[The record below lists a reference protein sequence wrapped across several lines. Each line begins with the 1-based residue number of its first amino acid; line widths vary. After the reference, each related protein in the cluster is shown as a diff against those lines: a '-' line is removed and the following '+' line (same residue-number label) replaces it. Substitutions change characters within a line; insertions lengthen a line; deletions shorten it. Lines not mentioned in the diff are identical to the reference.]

1 MEVTQSHRGPVRVLS
16 LTGAFIGEECD
27 ALDSLVQ
34 ECIDTDYLR
43 IVIDIEQVP
52 FIDSDGLDKI
62 LDVALDL
69 SKRGGDARVA
79 APNDICRDILAV
91 TRIDSLIHIFDKVE
105 EALKS
110 LL

>member
-1 MEVTQSHRGPVRVLS
+1 MS

-62 LDVALDL
+62 LDVVLDL
-69 SKRGGDARVA
+69 SKRGGDTRVA
-79 APNDICRDILAV
+79 SPNDICNDILTV
-91 TRIDSLIHIFDKVE
+91 TRIDSLIQIFDNVE
-105 EALKS
+105 EAVES

>member
-16 LTGAFIGEECD
+16 LTGAFIGGECD
-27 ALDSLVQ
+27 SLDSYVQ
-34 ECIDTDYLR
+34 ECIDSDYLK
-43 IVIDIEQVP
+43 IVIDIGQVP

-69 SKRGGDARVA
+69 SKRGGDTRVA
-79 APNDICRDILAV
+79 SPNDICNDILTV
-91 TRIDSLIHIFDKVE
+91 TRIDSLIQIFDGLE
-105 EALKS
+105 EAVNS

>member
-1 MEVTQSHRGPVRVLS
+1 MEVTQIHRGLVRVLS

-27 ALDSLVQ
+27 ALDSFVQ

-62 LDVALDL
+62 LDVVLDL

-79 APNDICRDILAV
+79 SPNDICNDILTV
-91 TRIDSLIHIFDKVE
+91 TRIDSLIQIFDNVE
-105 EALKS
+105 EAVES